1 MVVRRTSD
9 GRSRLE
15 DVCPYL
21 DVAKV
26 YIRDFYEIIL
36 EFCGILQGSGGRRF
50 DIKLVSINNLR
61 HATFSIK
68 LTRPRLP
75 VPHGMIVKTSLA

>member
-26 YIRDFYEIIL
+26 YIRDFNEISL
-36 EFCGILQGSGGRRF
+36 ENIDSKYRKISNKRRLPIERRF
-50 DIKLVSINNLR
+50 LLNAGRI
-61 HATFSIK
+61 
-68 LTRPRLP
+68 
-75 VPHGMIVKTSLA
+75 